1 MRKCVHE
8 KNTRESDRFKYKMCF
23 ISNTMIEM
31 YNIMFEMDNRGG
43 SL

>member
-1 MRKCVHE
+1 MHAVLE
-8 KNTRESDRFKYKMCF
+8 TDMFKFKMLYP
-23 ISNTMIEM
+23 SNMMLDM